1 VPGSGTIVKFTS
13 TAKSV
18 SLALIGYYFASK
30 AAFRQAAAQTLRH
43 ELASRGIRVLEVVPG
58 ATDTALRDIDAIVAA
73 IRRSRTRAV

>member
-1 VPGSGTIVKFTS
+1 MLGSGTIVNVTS

-30 AAFRQAAAQTLRH
+30 AAFWQAAQTLRH
-43 ELASRGIRVLEVVPG
+43 ELAGAGIRVLEVVLG

-73 IRRSRTRAV
+73 FRRGRTRAV